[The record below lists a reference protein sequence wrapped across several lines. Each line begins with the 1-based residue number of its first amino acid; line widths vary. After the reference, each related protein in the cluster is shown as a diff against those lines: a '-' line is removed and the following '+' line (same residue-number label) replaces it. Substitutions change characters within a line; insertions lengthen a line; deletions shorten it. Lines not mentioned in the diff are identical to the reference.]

1 MILVLHA
8 VNRSGLVMDGT
19 RYIGAAERA
28 EAWLSRPWRR
38 SVQGHRLF
46 ESGRVGATVAELRS
60 DVRMRNSLHF
70 HTRPRRSSVTVAP
83 EIDKGDGPAKRVG
96 GISDVQS
103 NCYSA
108 ARHNSARPL
117 PSGRFDG
124 EGPLGHREP

>member
-46 ESGRVGATVAELRS
+46 ESGRVGATVAELRRDRENEKQPS
-60 DVRMRNSLHF
+60 LSHTAPSKLRDRGTRN
-70 HTRPRRSSVTVAP
+70 
-83 EIDKGDGPAKRVG
+83 
-96 GISDVQS
+96 
-103 NCYSA
+103 
-108 ARHNSARPL
+108 
-117 PSGRFDG
+117 
-124 EGPLGHREP
+124 